1 MQTKPYI
8 VQKGDSL
15 FQIGRRLGV
24 VPEGIYLLNRL
35 TSDELQIGQML
46 RIPSYVEAQTVREDV
61 PVYRWE
67 DTNGEIL
74 GHVNAGTRFQVMD
87 TTEQFLHVVYLKQIG
102 YLYRKDAQILV
113 YDDQEPIISILG
125 YYTQAEGEL
134 FPSSEKT
141 FIENTDV
148 LTQTALFFWRLDPS
162 SPVLIE
168 NSANASPQYIEGLV
182 WEGHRSNV
190 RMQGVIHNLMYKEP
204 GDSAQTVEIALAN
217 AERRQALVESIL
229 DLVRAYHL
237 DGINLDLEDLYPK
250 DQRLLN
256 IFLELLHGE
265 LHEIGADLTVCLPL
279 KMEDEEG
286 EFDYASIGDIA
297 DTVVIMMYNEH
308 GWPGSGPGPVSSSTW
323 MRRVLEGVLPVIP
336 AKKILAAVGLFG
348 FDFNLTKETV
358 QYLSYMQARERMK
371 YYRAQAEYD
380 STAQS
385 WKFTYTDENG
395 DQHEVWY
402 DDGTSIVERA
412 KIADE
417 YGIQELALWRLGLGD
432 PQSWQDLRTQVVVRK
447 G

>member
-1 MQTKPYI
+1 MPTKPYV

-24 VPEGIYLLNRL
+24 VPEGIYLFNRL
-35 TSDELQIGQML
+35 TSDELQIGQIL
-46 RIPSYVEAQTVREDV
+46 QIPSYVEAQTVREDV

-67 DTNGEIL
+67 NTEGEIW
-74 GHVNAGTRFQVMD
+74 GRVHAGTRFEVMD
-87 TTEQFLHVVYLKQIG
+87 TTEQFLQVMYLRKIG
-102 YLYRKDAQILV
+102 YLNRKDAQILV
-113 YDDQEPIISILG
+113 YDHQVPVISVLG
-125 YYTQAEGEL
+125 YYTEAEGER

-141 FIENTDV
+141 FMENTDV
-148 LTQTALFFWRLDPS
+148 LTQTALFFWRLDPG

-168 NSANASPQYIEGLV
+168 NFADAAPGYVENLV
-182 WEGHRSNV
+182 WEGHRNNV
-190 RMQGVIHNLMYKEP
+190 RMQGVIHNLMYNVPEE
-204 GDSAQTVEIALAN
+204 SAQTVEIALAN
-217 AERRQALVESIL
+217 PERRQALVESIL

-237 DGINLDLEDLYPK
+237 DGINLDLEELYPK
-250 DQRLLN
+250 DQQLFN

-265 LHEIGADLTVCLPL
+265 LEEEGADLTVCLPPR
-279 KMEDEEG
+279 MDGEE
-286 EFDYASIGDIA
+286 EFDYAAIGDIA

-323 MRRVLEGVLPVIP
+323 MRRVLEGVLSVIP

-348 FDFNLTKETV
+348 FDFNLTTEMV
-358 QYLSYMQARERMK
+358 QYLSYMQAQERMK

-380 STAQS
+380 PVAQS

-402 DDGTSIVERA
+402 DDGSSIVERA

-417 YGIQELALWRLGLGD
+417 YGIQGLALWRLGLGD
-432 PQSWQDLRTQVVVRK
+432 PQSWQDLRTQVAVRK